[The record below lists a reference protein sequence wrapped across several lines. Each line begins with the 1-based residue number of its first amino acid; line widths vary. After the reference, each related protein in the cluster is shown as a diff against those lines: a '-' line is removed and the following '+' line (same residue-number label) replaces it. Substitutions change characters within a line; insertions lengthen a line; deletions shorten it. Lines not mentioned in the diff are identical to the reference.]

1 MYLLKRV
8 IVLLLFVAVLLAGV
22 LFSIQNTATAPLDLL
37 VIQFS
42 EQRVALWVLA
52 AFALGGFI
60 GMAISVFSILRL
72 KSDIV
77 MLNRKLKKRDTE
89 LEKLRSSDS
98 FSSKLID
105 GDNEPL
111 KNKA

>member
-1 MYLLKRV
+1 MHLMKRV
-8 IVLLLFVAVLLAGV
+8 IALLLFAAVLLLGI

-60 GMAISVFSILRL
+60 GMAISLLSILRL
-72 KSDIV
+72 KSDI
-77 MLNRKLKKRDTE
+77 LLLSRKVKKREAE
-89 LEKLRSSDS
+89 LGKLRNSDL
-98 FSSKLID
+98 FASKLAE

-111 KNKA
+111 KHKG